1 VLAVA
6 AGSLL
11 AADLA
16 ISEAVL
22 EEVIVTATRRSESVQ
37 DVPYNISAVS
47 GNFLDKANVN
57 GLGDLAKLVPGLIRW
72 LQFLRFLPTLAKHR
86 YL

>member
-1 VLAVA
+1 MRTPNFKKKTLVLAVA

-22 EEVIVTATRRSESVQ
+22 EEVIVTATRRSASVQ
-37 DVPYNISAVS
+37 DVPSRVD
-47 GNFLDKANVN
+47 FQ
-57 GLGDLAKLVPGLIRW
+57 R
-72 LQFLRFLPTLAKHR
+72 
-86 YL
+86 